1 MPKILL
7 IEDNEM
13 NRDMLSRRL
22 IRRGYEVVLATN
34 GQEGLALARS
44 GCPDLILMD
53 LNLPTLDGWE
63 TTRRIKSSASTAAIP
78 IMALTAHAMAG
89 DKEQALAAGCDDY
102 ETKPIEFERLLE
114 KIALQLEHGR
124 KTIRTR

>member
-53 LNLPTLDGWE
+53 LSLPALDGWE
-63 TTRRIKSSASTAAIP
+63 TTRRIKSSPSTAAIP
-78 IMALTAHAMAG
+78 IIALTAHAMAG

-102 ETKPIEFERLLE
+102 DTKPIEFERLLE
-114 KIALQLEHGR
+114 KIALLLEHGR
-124 KTIRTR
+124 KTTRTR